1 MHTIRELRW
10 NSKNFN
16 FLIFKDYIFL
26 NKKIMIFSKA
36 NLYKLKKMLLSLSEI
51 PTKEG
56 IVLITDSDDM
66 EVGLEVFVDG
76 DEGLVPAPDGEYTV
90 DESIVVVEGGK
101 IVSITEKPIEQ
112 PIETPVETPM
122 QNEEKP
128 EEKPEEKMEEP
139 STEPT
144 EPTEPMEPSTEE
156 LKNLIEE
163 QKSMIETLKSENETL
178 KAEIEDLKKKLEEP
192 LAQPAEEQFKNTKP
206 IEKETKIDFSKYIK
220 RK

>member
-1 MHTIRELRW
+1 
-10 NSKNFN
+10 
-16 FLIFKDYIFL
+16 
-26 NKKIMIFSKA
+26 MIFSKA

-56 IVLITDSDDM
+56 IVLVTDSDDM

-76 DEGLVPAPDGEYTV
+76 DAGLEPAPDGEYTV
-90 DESIVVVEGGK
+90 DDNIVVVEGGK
-101 IVSITEKPIEQ
+101 IVEIKEKPIEQ
-112 PIETPVETPM
+112 PIEPEEKPEEKPM
-122 QNEEKP
+122 ENMEKP
-128 EEKPEEKMEEP
+128 EEKPEE
-139 STEPT
+139 
-144 EPTEPMEPSTEE
+144 PMENPIDTPTTDE

-192 LAQPAEEQFKNTKP
+192 LAEPAEEQFKNEKP

>member
-1 MHTIRELRW
+1 
-10 NSKNFN
+10 
-16 FLIFKDYIFL
+16 
-26 NKKIMIFSKA
+26 MIFSKA

-56 IVLITDSDDM
+56 IILITDSDDL

-76 DEGLVPAPDGEYTV
+76 DEGLTPTPDGEYTV
-90 DESIVVVEGGK
+90 DDSIVVVEGGK
-101 IVSITEKPIEQ
+101 IVEIKEKPIEQ
-112 PIETPVETPM
+112 PVETPETIETPMQEEEKPVETPVEEPVETPID
-122 QNEEKP
+122 N
-128 EEKPEEKMEEP
+128 
-139 STEPT
+139 PT
-144 EPTEPMEPSTEE
+144 IEE

-163 QKSMIETLKSENETL
+163 QKSMIENLKSENETL

-192 LAQPAEEQFKNTKP
+192 LAEPAEEQFKNTKP